1 MASSEISCPAPAAM
15 PVAAPSLRITFT
27 WTLVGNVVYALC
39 QWGMI
44 SVLAKVGTTAAVG
57 QFALALAIT
66 APLFMLTNLFLRGI
80 QATDARSDFAF
91 ADYFTLRAVGTST
104 ALLIVGV
111 ILLAS
116 RHDSGTWGVVMF
128 VAAAK
133 AVESF
138 TDVIAGL
145 LQKHERLD
153 QVAISMMLK
162 GVCSV
167 AAFTVAYLR
176 WRSVGAASAALC
188 LTWFAVFLGY
198 DLRVAR
204 KLLGR
209 NGTYLAWDWS
219 VLLRL
224 AKLAAPV
231 GIVMALVS
239 LNGNVPRYAVERY
252 GGSGELGIFAA
263 LGYLVVVVGL
273 IVNALGQSAIVRLS
287 RSFAAGDTHHFA
299 NLLKRMSLLSIGLSG
314 IGMVLASVFG
324 RTVLRLL
331 YGPEYA
337 AHLGLL
343 LLLVAISGVTAVASF
358 LGYGMSAARR
368 FRAQLPVT
376 AVTVTTCAT
385 AAYLLTPRW
394 GLTGAAIAIL
404 LSGVAQVTGSLIV
417 LTSALREA
425 ESDHSLRMTSPD
437 PVIDPFPVL
446 GSPGND

>member
-1 MASSEISCPAPAAM
+1 MASPDITCSVTAAPI
-15 PVAAPSLRITFT
+15 AAPSLRTTFA
-27 WTLVGNVVYALC
+27 WVLAGNVIYALC
-39 QWGMI
+39 QWGII
-44 SVLAKVGTTAAVG
+44 SVLAKRGTTAAVG

-104 ALLIVGV
+104 GLLIVGF

-116 RHDSGTWGVVMF
+116 RRDSVTWGVVMF

-162 GVCSV
+162 GAFSV
-167 AAFTVAYLR
+167 IGFSAAYLR
-176 WRSVGAASAALC
+176 WHSLVAASAALC
-188 LTWFAVFLGY
+188 LTWLAVFLGY

-204 KLLGR
+204 KLLGG
-209 NGTYLAWDWS
+209 NASYLAWDWS

-224 AKLAAPV
+224 VKLAAPV

-252 GGSGELGIFAA
+252 WGTSELGIFAA
-263 LGYLVVVVGL
+263 LAYLVVVVSL

-287 RSFAAGDTHHFA
+287 RSFAAGDTRDFA
-299 NLLKRMSLLSIGLSG
+299 NLLKRMSLVGIGLAG
-314 IGMVLASVFG
+314 IGIALASVFG

-337 AHLGLL
+337 AHQGLL
-343 LLLVAISGVTAVASF
+343 LILVATSGVTAVASF
-358 LGYGMSAARR
+358 LGCGMSAARR
-368 FRAQLPVT
+368 FREQLPVT
-376 AVTVTTCAT
+376 LVTVTTCAT

-394 GLTGAAIAIL
+394 GMIGAAIAIL
-404 LSGVAQVTGSLIV
+404 LSGVAQVIGSLVV
-417 LTSALREA
+417 LRIAIRSATTATLPPEPM
-425 ESDHSLRMTSPD
+425 S
-437 PVIDPFPVL
+437 VIDAVESMTL
-446 GSPGND
+446 LSGATNE